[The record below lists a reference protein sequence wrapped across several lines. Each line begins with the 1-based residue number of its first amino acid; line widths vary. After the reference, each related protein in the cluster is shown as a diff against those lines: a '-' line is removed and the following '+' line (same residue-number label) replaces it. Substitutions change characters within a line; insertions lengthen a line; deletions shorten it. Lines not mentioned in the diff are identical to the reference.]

1 MLAIDA
7 VVGIVVLVPLYLVMR
22 VVGVASKEAN
32 NEIKEIKKII
42 KGDVK

>member
-1 MLAIDA
+1 
-7 VVGIVVLVPLYLVMR
+7 VMR

-42 KGDVK
+42 KGDVKWN